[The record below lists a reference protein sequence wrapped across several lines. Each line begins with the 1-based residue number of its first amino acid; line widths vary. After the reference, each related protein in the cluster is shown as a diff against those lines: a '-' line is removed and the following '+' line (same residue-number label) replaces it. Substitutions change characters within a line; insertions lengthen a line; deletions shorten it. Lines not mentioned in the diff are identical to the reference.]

1 MYIHIGHRIA
11 FSLFL
16 QTLAAICCSLK
27 LPSVSVVPRERVWIC
42 CVPLLPKP
50 SLISILAWFSHPLHC
65 YPFLP
70 IFLFLSR
77 LSRWL
82 AKYIE
87 SFPCKHDAFAILRG
101 MFAICIR
108 LQCTQSC
115 LVCSPEIRN
124 AFGVRL
130 LISPISLHLMSHM
143 CVGRHKCFCIFALWQ
158 YVHVLA
164 HITKS
169 ILSPRMFSF
178 FPRPR
183 LIQHCMPV
191 VDGLLHTSQSK
202 CLSYVCC
209 ACGTCF
215 P

>member
-1 MYIHIGHRIA
+1 MYIIVGHPIA

-42 CVPLLPKP
+42 CVLLSPKP

-77 LSRWL
+77 LSRQL

-87 SFPCKHDAFAILRG
+87 SFPCKHDAFALLRR

-108 LQCTQSC
+108 LQCSQELPC
-115 LVCSPEIRN
+115 LFLEIRN
-124 AFGVRL
+124 ALGVRL
-130 LISPISLHLMSHM
+130 LISPIYLHLMSHM
-143 CVGRHKCFCIFALWQ
+143 CVGRHKCFCICT
-158 YVHVLA
+158 LA
-164 HITKS
+164 
-169 ILSPRMFSF
+169 
-178 FPRPR
+178 
-183 LIQHCMPV
+183 
-191 VDGLLHTSQSK
+191 
-202 CLSYVCC
+202 VCSC
-209 ACGTCF
+209 SGTYHKKHSVA
-215 P
+215 